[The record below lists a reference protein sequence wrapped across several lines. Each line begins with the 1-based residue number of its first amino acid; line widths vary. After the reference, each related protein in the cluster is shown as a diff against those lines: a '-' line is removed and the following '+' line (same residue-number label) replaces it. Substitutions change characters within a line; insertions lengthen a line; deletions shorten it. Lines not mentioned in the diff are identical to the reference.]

1 MGKEKPITMPMHC
14 GHLTASDN
22 KCSRNPIQS
31 ESESKS
37 ESNADIC
44 SEQTGGGK
52 VYLAQNIKYLREQK
66 GMSQRGLSDALG
78 LSSSAVAMWEQRHR
92 TPDIETIIKLA
103 GYFEITLDEF
113 VLRDLRPPVPVYA
126 GNILFLRKKHDCSQG
141 DLADLLKVKQSTIS
155 LYETGRRKMSVD
167 DLLIVADFF
176 GVTLD
181 QLVKQDL
188 AKGSN

>member
-1 MGKEKPITMPMHC
+1 MF
-14 GHLTASDN
+14 
-22 KCSRNPIQS
+22 
-31 ESESKS
+31 
-37 ESNADIC
+37 
-44 SEQTGGGK
+44 
-52 VYLAQNIKYLREQK
+52 VAQNLKHLREQK
-66 GMSQRGLSDALG
+66 GLSQRELSDVLG
-78 LSSSAVAMWEQRHR
+78 LSGSAVAMWEQRHR

-103 GYFEITLDEF
+103 EYFEVTLDEF
-113 VLRDLRPPVPVYA
+113 VLRDLKPPLPMYA
-126 GNILFLRKKHDCSQG
+126 DNILFLRKKYDCSQG

-188 AKGSN
+188 RGGE